1 MGKVISVINMKGG
14 VGKTTLSIGIS
25 DYISDIGKK
34 VLIIDADPQF
44 NATQALLDTYK
55 SKDKDDVNGN
65 FYTTYVQAKEKTIF
79 RLFEMDR
86 NIRDK
91 FEMPSSDDI
100 IISLKDNLD
109 ILCGDL
115 SLVLAN
121 SISNHQYVN
130 RIKKFIRDNKIREKY
145 DYIFIDCPPTLT
157 IYTDSALMASDYYL
171 IPNKIDRYS
180 IVGINSL
187 QRAIDN
193 LVSQE
198 DIQLKCLGLVYTLV
212 YTMVDKNNS
221 VKQNQIKVDFE
232 SKDIVNDICIFTS
245 VTTIVNDIQRGKRG
259 PLPTKYKASR
269 EDIESISMEL
279 IKKLENDED

>member
-1 MGKVISVINMKGG
+1 MGKVISIINMKGG

-25 DYISDIGKK
+25 DYISDIDKK

-55 SKDKDDVNGN
+55 SKNKDDVNGN
-65 FYTTYVQAKEKTIF
+65 FYANFVQKNEKTIF
-79 RLFEMDR
+79 RLFEMDKSIM
-86 NIRDK
+86 NK
-91 FEMPSSDDI
+91 FEMPSSEDI
-100 IISLKDNLD
+100 IINLKDNLD

-130 RIKKFIRDNKIREKY
+130 RIKNFIKNNNLKDKY

-180 IVGINSL
+180 IVGIRSL

-193 LVSQE
+193 LISQE
-198 DIQLKCLGLVYTLV
+198 DIELKCLGLI

-221 VKQNQIKVDFE
+221 VKQNQIKTDFE
-232 SKDIVNDICIFTS
+232 SKDIVNEIDIFDS
-245 VTTIVNDIQRGKRG
+245 VSTIVNDIQRGKQG

-269 EDIESISMEL
+269 EDIEAISIEL
-279 IKKLENDED
+279 INKLGNGEG

>member
-198 DIQLKCLGLVYTLV
+198 DIQLKCLGLVYT
-212 YTMVDKNNS
+212 MVDKNNS